1 MNGRQRRRRRL
12 PCSMAA
18 GLIRASPA
26 AGASLALPC
35 FVSGSPRSELPRHV
49 QPAAVPA
56 AAAAAPAP
64 PPAAAAAP
72 PPPGA
77 AGRPVSAAT
86 RGRGSRACP
95 GGPRS
100 SASLP
105 SVPPRPARTAAGP
118 AAGLPS
124 RGGEGDKGR
133 RGRGGSRPRCGQSR
147 GAGGLRR
154 RPGGGCAVRD
164 GAWRAGGGLRGTAQP
179 LWGGRAGGQ
188 PGVQPQP
195 GSPFPRPSGGASP
208 PAGSLAPRSPP
219 RRAGQGMM
227 PGSRVS
233 APRGRGRPGRPPGW
247 VSGERRWEN
256 AFSRRNSPRAAR
268 RHPEETARFV
278 ILLLSISCLFI
289 FFLQPGVLAW
299 VRLLNLFLQWHQC

>member
-1 MNGRQRRRRRL
+1 MNGRQRRRRL

-35 FVSGSPRSELPRHV
+35 FVSDSPRSGLPRHV

-64 PPAAAAAP
+64 PPAAATPP

-105 SVPPRPARTAAGP
+105 SVPPRPAKAAAGLG
-118 AAGLPS
+118 AGLPS
-124 RGGEGDKGR
+124 PGGEGDKGR
-133 RGRGGSRPRCGQSR
+133 RGP
-147 GAGGLRR
+147 
-154 RPGGGCAVRD
+154 
-164 GAWRAGGGLRGTAQP
+164 AGGGAQASIAVEP
-179 LWGGRAGGQ
+179 GGWR
-188 PGVQPQP
+188 
-195 GSPFPRPSGGASP
+195 
-208 PAGSLAPRSPP
+208 
-219 RRAGQGMM
+219 
-227 PGSRVS
+227 
-233 APRGRGRPGRPPGW
+233 PRGEVVCGG
-247 VSGERRWEN
+247 
-256 AFSRRNSPRAAR
+256 
-268 RHPEETARFV
+268 
-278 ILLLSISCLFI
+278 
-289 FFLQPGVLAW
+289 
-299 VRLLNLFLQWHQC
+299 